1 MNFIFKNCKQ
11 FATSEHYSKTNGMG
25 STKWTY
31 HKELSFASNYFIFL
45 KILFQFKNL
54 LYRDDLKAGTLVVN
68 DLRLATKGFGLE
80 SGC

>member
-1 MNFIFKNCKQ
+1 
-11 FATSEHYSKTNGMG
+11 MG

-68 DLRLATKGFGLE
+68 DLRLATKRFRLE

>member
-1 MNFIFKNCKQ
+1 
-11 FATSEHYSKTNGMG
+11 MG

-68 DLRLATKGFGLE
+68 DLRLATKGFRFE

>member
-1 MNFIFKNCKQ
+1 
-11 FATSEHYSKTNGMG
+11 MG